1 MTTPSLIR
9 KGHMIFAPNPITVFF
24 FSSVLCVGRINLL
37 SNLFATQNISSKF
50 VKGPLLTA
58 PYWSYWVHGRPSLA
72 RRVRGLN
79 LSMAMGLTPSNI
91 IPARRGYVPYASA
104 SDFWPTLG
112 FVFTSLNFLLS
123 SFGFGALELLNVF
136 LSVSSP
142 CEVLWDGREPRW
154 PMARARARPKPRALF
169 TRFVVVTY

>member
-1 MTTPSLIR
+1 
-9 KGHMIFAPNPITVFF
+9 
-24 FSSVLCVGRINLL
+24 
-37 SNLFATQNISSKF
+37 
-50 VKGPLLTA
+50 
-58 PYWSYWVHGRPSLA
+58 
-72 RRVRGLN
+72 
-79 LSMAMGLTPSNI
+79 MAMGLTPSNI

-104 SDFWPTLG
+104 SDFWPNLG

-154 PMARARARPKPRALF
+154 PMARAKNSLGKSE
-169 TRFVVVTY
+169 TREQGQSLGLCLLVLLSLRTRDVCESGLGDSMVRVN